1 MFIHGIYNS
10 EGERILEFEDKVVII
25 TGAARG
31 IGAATAWAFA
41 KRGAISIIVDID
53 GEGAERVAG
62 EIRSQDLKAA
72 AFKVDVSKTLEVDV
86 MVEAIFNDFRRIDIL
101 VNNAYISGGY
111 AIVTETTQEIW
122 DRVLAVNLTG
132 YFNCARAVARK
143 MISQKSGKI
152 INISSGAGINGSLS
166 SGVQYPASKAGII
179 GLTKGLAGD
188 LAPYGINV
196 NCITPG
202 LIRTWEPDEMAERGT
217 GWTLEKVERYVAVE
231 VPLKRVGEPEDIAET
246 VVFLASKAA
255 SYIVGEVI
263 NVDGGGMLDSVAKR
277 ESLLGF

>member
-1 MFIHGIYNS
+1 M
-10 EGERILEFEDKVVII
+10 EFKDKVAII

-31 IGAATAWAFA
+31 IGEATAWAFA
-41 KRGAISIIVDID
+41 ERGATVVIVDIN
-53 GEGAERVAG
+53 GEGASKVVADIKVKG
-62 EIRSQDLKAA
+62 YNAM
-72 AFKVDVSKTLEVDV
+72 AFAVDVSDKKAVDA
-86 MVEAIFNDFRRIDIL
+86 MVEDVFEKYGRIDIL

-111 AIVTETTQEIW
+111 ALVTETSQETWNKVI
-122 DRVLAVNLTG
+122 AVNLTG
-132 YFNCARAVARK
+132 YFNCAQAVARK
-143 MISQKSGKI
+143 MIPQRSGKI
-152 INISSGAGINGSLS
+152 VNISSGAGINGSLS

-188 LAPYGINV
+188 LAPFGINV

-202 LIRTWEPDEMAERGT
+202 LIRTWTPEEMAEQAT
-217 GWTLEKVERYVAVE
+217 GWTLEKVKRYIEVE

-246 VVFLASKAA
+246 VVFLSSDAS

>member
-1 MFIHGIYNS
+1 MSSFMKHPGDENM
-10 EGERILEFEDKVVII
+10 EFKDRVAIV

-31 IGAATAWAFA
+31 IGEATAWSFA
-41 KRGAISIIVDID
+41 RRHANAIIVDINGD
-53 GEGAERVAG
+53 AAKNVAEAIKKEG
-62 EIRSQDLKAA
+62 LKADS
-72 AFKVDVSKTLEVDV
+72 FKVDVASEEAVDSMVQEVQERYGRVDV
-86 MVEAIFNDFRRIDIL
+86 L

-111 AIVTETTQEIW
+111 ALVTETSQHTWE
-122 DRVLAVNLTG
+122 RVLAVNLTG
-132 YFNCARAVARK
+132 YFNCARAVSK
-143 MISQKSGKI
+143 MMIKQKSGSI

-188 LAPYGINV
+188 LAPFGINV

-202 LIRTWEPDEMAERGT
+202 LIQTWEPGEISS
-217 GWTLEKVERYVAVE
+217 GWTDEKVKRYVEVE
-231 VPLKRVGEPEDIAET
+231 VPLKRPGRPEEIADV
-246 VVFLASKAA
+246 VVFLASDAA

>member
-1 MFIHGIYNS
+1 VRDEKLHFK
-10 EGERILEFEDKVVII
+10 EKVVIV

-31 IGAATAWAFA
+31 IGATTAWAFA
-41 KRGAISIIVDID
+41 KRGATSIIVDIN
-53 GEGAERVAG
+53 GEGAEKIAAD
-62 EIRSQDLKAA
+62 IRADGLNAI
-72 AFKVDVSKTLEVDV
+72 AFAVDVSKKLQVDV
-86 MVEAIFNDFRRIDIL
+86 MVEEVFNKFGRIDVL
-101 VNNAYISGGY
+101 VNNAYVSGGY
-111 AIVTETTQEIW
+111 AIVTETSQETW
-122 DRVLAVNLTG
+122 DKVIAVNLTG
-132 YFNCARAVARK
+132 AFNFAQAVAKK
-143 MISQKSGKI
+143 MIPQRSGKI

-166 SGVQYPASKAGII
+166 SGVQYPASKAGMI

-188 LAPYGINV
+188 LAPFGINV

-202 LIRTWEPDEMAERGT
+202 LIRTWEPEEMAEQAT
-217 GWTLEKVERYVAVE
+217 GWTLEKVERYIEVE

-246 VVFLASKAA
+246 IVFLASDAA

>member
-1 MFIHGIYNS
+1 
-10 EGERILEFEDKVVII
+10 LEFKDRVVIV

-31 IGAATAWAFA
+31 IGEATAWAFA
-41 KRGAISIIVDID
+41 KRGAIAVIVDIN
-53 GEGAERVAG
+53 GAGAKKVVADIQAKG
-62 EIRSQDLKAA
+62 FNAIAYT
-72 AFKVDVSKTLEVDV
+72 VDVSDNNAVDK
-86 MVEAIFNDFRRIDIL
+86 MVEDVFKKFGRIDVL

-111 AIVTETTQEIW
+111 ALITETSQETW
-122 DRVLAVNLTG
+122 DKVIAVNLTG
-132 YFNCARAVARK
+132 YFNCAKAVAKK
-143 MISQKSGKI
+143 MIPKKSGKI
-152 INISSGAGINGSLS
+152 VNISSGAGVNGSLS

-188 LAPYGINV
+188 LAPFGINV

-202 LIRTWEPDEMAERGT
+202 LIRTWAPEEMAEQAT
-217 GWTLEKVERYVAVE
+217 GWTLEKVERYIEVE

-246 VVFLASKAA
+246 VVFLSSNAA